1 MRVLEGLSQK
11 EIKSILGTYRT
22 VAVVGLSRD
31 PAKDS
36 HRVARYL
43 QSVGYRIVP
52 VNPFVDEVLGEK
64 SYKSLLEVPE
74 PIDIVDIFRPSEA
87 VPAIVEEAIQ
97 LKNKMGSPKVIWM
110 QLGIV
115 NEEAARRAKEAGF
128 KVVMDRCMMREHKLL
143 NKERA
148 P

>member
-1 MRVLEGLSQK
+1 MKPYIFTERNGIHIIDLQK
-11 EIKSILGTYRT
+11 TIAQLKIAYNAIKELAKSNGTILFVGTKRQ
-22 VAVVGLSRD
+22 AQ
-31 PAKDS
+31 A
-36 HRVARYL
+36 
-43 QSVGYRIVP
+43 
-52 VNPFVDEVLGEK
+52 
-64 SYKSLLEVPE
+64 
-74 PIDIVDIFRPSEA
+74 
-87 VPAIVEEAIQ
+87 AIVEEAIQ
-97 LKNKMGSPKVIWM
+97 LKNKLGSPKVIWM